1 MSPTTPSLDN
11 VRIVLVR
18 PASEGNVGAAARAML
33 NMGLRDLW
41 LVDPKLDRYDP
52 IRWMAHGA
60 EEVVESIRTVDTVA
74 EAVADTTVVM
84 ATTGRKRRWRSW
96 PIKDPTEAAG
106 VLLEGAA
113 SSRVAVVF
121 GPEDKGLSNTDLS
134 ACTHLARIPTDAAQT
149 SLNLAQAVL
158 LMAWELRRLLLAE
171 AYPLPART
179 RVPATSDQVDG
190 TIDQLTQVLYR
201 VGFFLGRNELQ
212 VRTTARQ
219 VLTRTALTREEIGFL
234 RGALRKLSW
243 GLDNPDKLYD

>member
-1 MSPTTPSLDN
+1 M
-11 VRIVLVR
+11 LVR

-41 LVDPKLDRYDP
+41 LVDPRLDRYDP

-60 EEVVESIRTVDTVA
+60 EEVVESIRSVATLA

-106 VLLEGAA
+106 VLLESA
-113 SSRVAVVF
+113 STSRVAVVF
-121 GPEDKGLSNTDLS
+121 GPEDKGLSNEDLS
-134 ACTHLARIPTDAAQT
+134 TCTHMARIPTDAAQT

-158 LMAWELRRLLLAE
+158 LMAWEIRRHVLADLH
-171 AYPLPART
+171 PLPART
-179 RVPATSDQVDG
+179 RVPATADQVDG

-201 VGFFLGRNELQ
+201 VGYFLGRNELQ

-219 VLTRTALTREEIGFL
+219 VLSRTTLTRDEIGFL
-234 RGALRKLSW
+234 RGALRKLEW
-243 GLDNPDKLYD
+243 GLENPDKLYD